1 MFITGLHVFL
11 ELTAL
16 LIVFQL
22 GLISS
27 ELLTCWRTD
36 RNWLRCIGRCYIE
49 LLTSTAFFILLV
61 LSNEHYDFCNVRWV
75 EIGLG
80 G

>member
-1 MFITGLHVFL
+1 MITSFQLFL
-11 ELTAL
+11 ELAML
-16 LIVFQL
+16 LLVFQL
-22 GLISS
+22 GLITS

-36 RNWLRCIGRCYIE
+36 KNWLRCIGRCYIE
-49 LLTSTAFFILLV
+49 LLTSTALFILLIAG
-61 LSNEHYDFCNVRWV
+61 NEHYDFCNVLWV